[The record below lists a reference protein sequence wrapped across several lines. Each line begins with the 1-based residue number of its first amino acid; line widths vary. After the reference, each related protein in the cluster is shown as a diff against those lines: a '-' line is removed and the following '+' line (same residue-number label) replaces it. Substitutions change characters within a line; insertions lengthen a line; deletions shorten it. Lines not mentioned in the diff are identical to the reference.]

1 MEHLPTTVT
10 DDELTLDDV
19 NLELDSPEGF
29 SGMFGDVED

>member
-10 DDELTLDDV
+10 EVELTLDDV

-29 SGMFGDVED
+29 SGTYGDAED